1 MSGASS
7 QITKTGA
14 ATITINANNNV
25 TQNAGI
31 IEFNAGGASN
41 TTWNIKGDF
50 VQGGT
55 IQRTNGGTHVLN
67 FNKASGVQT
76 WTQTGT
82 FGAGAMT
89 INVGSTTTNTLQL
102 LSNIALGSSAQVFNV
117 TNGATLDMG
126 PYVMTGAA
134 STFAVGATGA
144 VKFGSVDGI
153 TTSPTASGNVQT
165 LTRTFPA
172 TASYFYN
179 GTSNQVTGNALPTT
193 LTGTGNLN
201 IQSGTGITVTLS
213 ATRTT
218 PTLNLISG
226 LFAAGTSQQLNISA
240 NGTVN
245 ATGGDFAT
253 GATAGVLNF
262 ATGGTGTF
270 TGNCN
275 PYNVYTSGG
284 VNFGTGT
291 VTIADGGTFRI
302 NAGGFV
308 NTNAPF
314 YASGSTLQYFTT
326 STYGRDLEWSASSGR
341 GYPHHVQIS
350 NNTIVNPAN
359 TGATKANVPL
369 RTAGNFTIDSGSAL
383 YMDFSSN
390 NMIEDLVVGGNFI
403 LTGAISASQTAGS
416 DIYVAGNWT
425 NDGTSANFFPN
436 NRGVF
441 LNGSGTQTIS
451 GTNTSFPAFPYLL
464 IDKTSGSVVLGRDV
478 QVTTQLTFTSANTV
492 LIDAATYTL
501 YVSGSAT
508 TAIDRQGAGYVVGN
522 LRRAVATG
530 SNTYT
535 YPVGDATNY
544 TPVSTALNNVTVAGS
559 ITAKSNAGEHPQI
572 ASSGIDGSKSVNRYY
587 TLTNTGATLTSFDAT
602 FTFVSGDVDSG
613 ANTANFLVGNY
624 ASGWTYPTVGTR
636 TSTTTQA
643 TGISTFGE
651 FAIAEC
657 KAPTAFNVTG
667 GGSYCSG
674 SGGLAVGLDGSE
686 AGIGY
691 QLKLDGVDIGSNVVG
706 TGSAISFG
714 NQTSGGVYTAVATSL
729 ASSGCSNSMTGSV
742 TIAVNPVVNPS
753 ISISASAS
761 TICTGTSVT
770 FNATAQ
776 FGGSSPVYQWKL
788 NGSNVGT
795 NSTAYTNSTLANG
808 DVVTCELTS
817 SETCPSPASVTS
829 NSFTMAVLAYET
841 PSVTIAASPSTT
853 GCAGDLITFTATPT
867 FGGGTPVYAWL
878 LNGSSVGTNSETY
891 STINL
896 ANGNTVQC
904 VLTSDYLCVTSAT
917 DSSNTVS
924 MTIVTPPQVDAGSD
938 MTTCGI
944 TPFTFANGATNSNT
958 TSIVWAENGAGS
970 ITAGGNTLTPTYT
983 PAVGDYG
990 NTVTFTLTGFGTSPC
1005 AEIADNVTLQV
1016 SGLTLYYTD
1025 ADSDGF
1031 GDPLSSPVASCAPVA
1046 GRVADNTDCCDTNAN
1061 INPMCEWWA
1070 DADGDGVGGFIYQ
1083 IGCISG
1089 CSGPAQTTPYYPAA
1103 PSNGGA
1109 PYPIDCNDE
1118 AASAYPGAAEQCGNT
1133 VDDDCDGI
1141 VDEGCSGIAND
1152 EFANANSIQVN
1163 TSNTFYPN
1171 CVAIAGTLL
1180 NADPSTEA
1188 NPANVASGAGRDT
1201 WFQFIAPSS
1210 AARIR
1215 VVPAGFDALIEL
1227 RTAAHPV
1234 GQVDVENANNAV
1246 GGTEIMNVAG
1256 LTAGQTYYIA
1266 VRNYNNTAGGTFSI
1280 CVSPL
1285 MPSGCGTA
1293 QAVGGLSLCSSFKS
1307 IYRGATSYTFNFTG
1321 TGGAAPTPFATTSA
1335 TSSGIMPLS
1344 NASLALRNG
1353 GVYNVRVD
1361 ANYVLPN
1368 GVGAM
1373 DSPIVI
1379 QGTVC
1384 SRTIAA
1390 APLVEVRSSQRCP
1403 VTLNRSALL
1412 VGAAVTGGTN
1422 ACGAISFNYRFTRVT
1437 DCTGTTTIG
1446 SPFVVSSTGSTPYLS
1461 LNIAFPN
1468 GIYPLPNLGYWRVEI
1483 APVFSYGATAYGPAR
1498 VIQVNNTALSSM
1510 LPETAQLDE
1519 RAEDLDATMSVYPN
1533 PGNGEHAIVYAE
1545 SELPITQWSVFD
1557 ELGRK
1562 VEGYQVTNLNGTQYE
1577 FVFNN
1582 TLANGLYYI
1591 HWLAD
1596 GELKS
1601 ARWMVSR

>member
-1 MSGASS
+1 
-7 QITKTGA
+7 
-14 ATITINANNNV
+14 
-25 TQNAGI
+25 
-31 IEFNAGGASN
+31 
-41 TTWNIKGDF
+41 
-50 VQGGT
+50 
-55 IQRTNGGTHVLN
+55 
-67 FNKASGVQT
+67 
-76 WTQTGT
+76 
-82 FGAGAMT
+82 
-89 INVGSTTTNTLQL
+89 
-102 LSNIALGSSAQVFNV
+102 
-117 TNGATLDMG
+117 
-126 PYVMTGAA
+126 
-134 STFAVGATGA
+134 
-144 VKFGSVDGI
+144 
-153 TTSPTASGNVQT
+153 
-165 LTRTFPA
+165 
-172 TASYFYN
+172 
-179 GTSNQVTGNALPTT
+179 
-193 LTGTGNLN
+193 
-201 IQSGTGITVTLS
+201 
-213 ATRTT
+213 
-218 PTLNLISG
+218 
-226 LFAAGTSQQLNISA
+226 
-240 NGTVN
+240 
-245 ATGGDFAT
+245 
-253 GATAGVLNF
+253 
-262 ATGGTGTF
+262 
-270 TGNCN
+270 
-275 PYNVYTSGG
+275 
-284 VNFGTGT
+284 
-291 VTIADGGTFRI
+291 
-302 NAGGFV
+302 
-308 NTNAPF
+308 
-314 YASGSTLQYFTT
+314 
-326 STYGRDLEWSASSGR
+326 
-341 GYPHHVQIS
+341 
-350 NNTIVNPAN
+350 
-359 TGATKANVPL
+359 
-369 RTAGNFTIDSGSAL
+369 
-383 YMDFSSN
+383 
-390 NMIEDLVVGGNFI
+390 
-403 LTGAISASQTAGS
+403 
-416 DIYVAGNWT
+416 
-425 NDGTSANFFPN
+425 
-436 NRGVF
+436 
-441 LNGSGTQTIS
+441 
-451 GTNTSFPAFPYLL
+451 
-464 IDKTSGSVVLGRDV
+464 
-478 QVTTQLTFTSANTV
+478 
-492 LIDAATYTL
+492 
-501 YVSGSAT
+501 
-508 TAIDRQGAGYVVGN
+508 
-522 LRRAVATG
+522 
-530 SNTYT
+530 
-535 YPVGDATNY
+535 
-544 TPVSTALNNVTVAGS
+544 
-559 ITAKSNAGEHPQI
+559 
-572 ASSGIDGSKSVNRYY
+572 
-587 TLTNTGATLTSFDAT
+587 
-602 FTFVSGDVDSG
+602 
-613 ANTANFLVGNY
+613 
-624 ASGWTYPTVGTR
+624 
-636 TSTTTQA
+636 
-643 TGISTFGE
+643 
-651 FAIAEC
+651 
-657 KAPTAFNVTG
+657 
-667 GGSYCSG
+667 
-674 SGGLAVGLDGSE
+674 
-686 AGIGY
+686 
-691 QLKLDGVDIGSNVVG
+691 
-706 TGSAISFG
+706 
-714 NQTSGGVYTAVATSL
+714 
-729 ASSGCSNSMTGSV
+729 
-742 TIAVNPVVNPS
+742 
-753 ISISASAS
+753 
-761 TICTGTSVT
+761 
-770 FNATAQ
+770 
-776 FGGSSPVYQWKL
+776 
-788 NGSNVGT
+788 
-795 NSTAYTNSTLANG
+795 
-808 DVVTCELTS
+808 
-817 SETCPSPASVTS
+817 
-829 NSFTMAVLAYET
+829 
-841 PSVTIAASPSTT
+841 
-853 GCAGDLITFTATPT
+853 
-867 FGGGTPVYAWL
+867 
-878 LNGSSVGTNSETY
+878 
-891 STINL
+891 
-896 ANGNTVQC
+896 
-904 VLTSDYLCVTSAT
+904 
-917 DSSNTVS
+917 